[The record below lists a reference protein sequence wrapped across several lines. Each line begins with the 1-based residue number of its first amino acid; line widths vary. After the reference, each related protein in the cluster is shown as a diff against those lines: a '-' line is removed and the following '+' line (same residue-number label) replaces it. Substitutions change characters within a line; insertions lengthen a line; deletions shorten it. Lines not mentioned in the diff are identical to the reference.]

1 MEATMKLKV
10 SMCVTAITILAVLAL
25 PARSLGQKPNTK
37 LPHYTVID
45 LGTLG
50 GTYSEVD
57 GISDSGWVL
66 GDASLPGDIYENAFL
81 WRNGV
86 MTNLGTLGGPD
97 SWSGES
103 TNIWGDGVGAAET
116 NTPDPL
122 NENWCGAGDTCLPFL
137 WRNDLQEMIA
147 LPLLGGNNGLA
158 WGVNDF
164 RQVVGEAETAATDPT
179 CPSAPQVR
187 PALWHNGQV
196 KALPVFSG
204 DPDGASERINDWG
217 QAVGYSGN
225 CSYSLHAML
234 WENGKAIYLGSLGGT
249 IRDNATDIN
258 NLGQVVGYSGL
269 PGDNTVWHAFLWQKG
284 VMTDLGTLPGDPAS
298 WAYGI
303 NLEGQIV
310 GWSLDPC
317 RCTTR
322 AFLWQ
327 DGVMTD
333 LNTLIPENSP
343 IYLNYAYSIND
354 EGQIVGTGTTSTGET
369 HAFLATPGYGWAES
383 ESAPMAASTERP
395 KVNMSENVRKLLRRR
410 ARFARS
416 AGGLVTAR

>member
-1 MEATMKLKV
+1 MKLKI
-10 SMCVTAITILAVLAL
+10 SMCVTAITILAVLVL
-25 PARSLGQKPNTK
+25 PTQCLSQKSNTK

-50 GTYSEVD
+50 GTYSEAD

-66 GDASLPGDIYENAFL
+66 GDASTSGDVSENAFL

-97 SWSGES
+97 SWSGER

-116 NTPDPL
+116 ATPDPL
-122 NENWCGAGDTCLPFL
+122 NEDWCGADNTCLPFL
-137 WRNDLQEMIA
+137 WRSDLQKMTA
-147 LPLLGGNNGLA
+147 LPLLGGNNGFA
-158 WGVNDF
+158 WAVNDF

-179 CPSAPQVR
+179 CPPYLQTKPVLWQNGKVH
-187 PALWHNGQV
+187 ALS
-196 KALPVFSG
+196 LFSG
-204 DPDGASERINDWG
+204 DSDGLAETINDWG

-234 WENGKAIYLGSLGGT
+234 WENGKATYLGSLGGAVH
-249 IRDNATDIN
+249 DNATNIN

-269 PGDNTVWHAFLWQKG
+269 PGNNTIWHAFWWEKG
-284 VMTDLGTLPGDPAS
+284 VMTDLGTLSGDVAS

-303 NLEGQIV
+303 NIEGQVV

-327 DGVMTD
+327 NGVMTD
-333 LNTLIPENSP
+333 LNTLIPANSP
-343 IYLNYAYSIND
+343 LYLTEAVSIND
-354 EGQIVGTGTTSTGET
+354 EGQIVGTGTTSSGET
-369 HAFLATPGYGWAES
+369 HAFLATPGYGWTES
-383 ESAPMAASTERP
+383 EGATMAASPERP
-395 KVNMSENVRKLLRRR
+395 KINLNENVRKLLQRR

-416 AGGLVTAR
+416 AMGPTAPR